1 MDDFLYNIRM
11 FTLPASYRYV
21 PAIHAWARQHS
32 GGQITDQFAE
42 PDYLANTYAG
52 YEKMRRHLEDAGLF
66 GRRRQWLLCR
76 AYYQLARPALIA
88 GATRL
93 GMKLLDEAIS
103 IAPPSAARLKLLT
116 TRLLYRTLG
125 TACANRLF
133 DVKMQLAG
141 AMRRALGSVGPL
153 RHIIQGPPDE
163 LDDSGV

>member
-1 MDDFLYNIRM
+1 MEDRLYAIRM
-11 FTLPASYRYV
+11 LTLPASYRYV
-21 PAIHAWARQHS
+21 PTVHVWARQHS
-32 GGQITDQFAE
+32 GEQITGHFAE
-42 PDYLANTYAG
+42 PDYLADTYVG
-52 YEKMRRHLEDAGLF
+52 YEKMRRQLEDAGLF

-125 TACANRLF
+125 TACASRLL
-133 DVKMQLAG
+133 DVKMRFAG